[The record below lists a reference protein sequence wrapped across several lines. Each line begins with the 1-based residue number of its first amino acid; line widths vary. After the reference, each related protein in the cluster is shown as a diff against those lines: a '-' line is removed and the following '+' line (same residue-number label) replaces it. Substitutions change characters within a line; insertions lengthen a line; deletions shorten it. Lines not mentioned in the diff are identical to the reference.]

1 MKIIRSIKKM
11 QMISEK
17 IRLSDKKI
25 GFVPTMGYLHDGHL
39 ALVKESLKITDVTVV
54 SIFVNPIQFGPKED
68 FNSYPQNL
76 KKDMNMLKNL
86 NHAYQQA
93 GVDYIFI
100 PKIKDIY
107 PTGFSTYVSP
117 EGRIVECLCG
127 VSRPGH
133 FKGCA
138 TVVTK
143 LFNIVKPHIAFF
155 GQKDF
160 QQCVVIKKMIKDL
173 NFDISIK
180 IVKTVREKDGLA
192 MSSRNTYLSQEERK
206 SAIILYKS
214 LKYAKNMIKSGKI
227 NLEIIINAMRKLIK
241 KENNIKIDYISI
253 VHPDTLKEVKEIRD
267 SILIALAVKIGKTR
281 LIDNMLI
288 KC

>member
-1 MKIIRSIKKM
+1 M

-25 GFVPTMGYLHDGHL
+25 GFVPTMGYFHDGHL
-39 ALVKESLKITDVTVV
+39 TLVKKSVKDTDITIL

-68 FNSYPQNL
+68 FNSYPKNL
-76 KKDMNMLKNL
+76 KRDMNMLKKL
-86 NHAYQQA
+86 N
-93 GVDYIFI
+93 VDYVFT
-100 PKIKDIY
+100 PEIKDMY
-107 PTGFSTYVSP
+107 PTGFSTYVSS

-127 VSRPGH
+127 VSRPGY
-133 FKGCA
+133 FKGCV

-143 LFNIVKPHIAFF
+143 LFNIVKPHVAFF

-160 QQCVVIKKMIKDL
+160 QQYVVIKKMIKDL

-192 MSSRNTYLSQEERK
+192 MSSRNTYLSQEERE

-214 LKYAKNMIKSGKI
+214 LKYAKNMIKSGKT
-227 NLEIIINAMRKLIK
+227 NSEIIINAMRKLIE

-253 VHPDTLKEVKEIRD
+253 VHPDTLKEVKEIRN
-267 SILIALAVKIGKTR
+267 SILIALAVKICKTR

>member
-127 VSRPGH
+127 VSRPWH

-143 LFNIVKPHIAFF
+143 LFNIVKPHVAFF

>member
-267 SILIALAVKIGKTR
+267 SIFIALAVKIGKTR